1 MRVLLAAINSKY
13 IHSNLAVYSLKAYH
27 DRHSDGSAQVEI
39 AEYTINQPADD
50 IIADIYRRNPEVVAF
65 SCYIWNIRYV
75 YEIVKEV
82 KKICPYIKIWLG
94 GPEVSFDGAQILSQ
108 HQEIEGIM
116 CGEGEMTFS
125 KLANSRFDTQACMNN
140 TDFRGIVY
148 RNNGKIYETLPVTLM
163 NMDELPFVYQDLE
176 PFRNKIIYYES
187 SRGCPFRCS
196 YCLSSVDRQV
206 RFRSLSLV
214 FGELQ
219 YFLDNNV
226 TQVKFVDRTFN
237 CNHERTMKLLEFIKE
252 HDNGVTN
259 FHFEIAADLLMEDE
273 ITLLSSLRPGL
284 VQLEIGVQSTNTDT
298 IKDINR
304 VMDFRHLSEVVTKL
318 NMGKNVHL
326 HLDLIAGLPDEDMKS
341 FHKSFNDV
349 ISLEPEQLQLGFLKV
364 LNGSPMK
371 ASADRYELVYKSQ
384 PPYEVMKTK
393 WISYDEIL
401 HLKEIEDMVEIYYN
415 SGQYQNTIRE
425 LIKHFE
431 DAFVCFEAL
440 AGFYS
445 DNNLWGV
452 KHSRISRYE
461 IMYHF
466 IMQCVKDKDKTGFM
480 KELLIFDLYLRENL
494 KSRPVF
500 AEGTDSYKNVV
511 RKLYTA
517 CEAPR
522 TAHIERFSSR
532 FGNWAGRLDEI
543 AVSQN
548 IFSEKTFSGKNFK
561 NQPDIDKV
569 NDYTWI
575 LFQYETRDALNFN
588 CVVHRIRIEEEGIK
602 A

>member
-27 DRHSDGSAQVEI
+27 DLHSDGSAQVGI
-39 AEYTINQPADD
+39 AEYTINQPVDD
-50 IIADIYRRNPEVVAF
+50 IIADIYRRNPDVAAF

-75 YEIVKEV
+75 YEIVNEV
-82 KKICPYIKIWLG
+82 KKLCPEIKIWLG
-94 GPEVSFDGAQILSQ
+94 GPEVSFDGAQLLAQ
-108 HQEIEGIM
+108 HHEIEGIM
-116 CGEGEMTFS
+116 CGEGEQTFS
-125 KLANSRFDTQACMNN
+125 KLANSSFDTHAYINDA
-140 TDFRGIVY
+140 DFRGMVY
-148 RNNGKIYETLPVTLM
+148 RDNGKIYETLPVVPM

-187 SRGCPFRCS
+187 SRGCPFGCS

-206 RFRSLSLV
+206 RFRSLALV
-214 FGELQ
+214 FLELQ
-219 YFLDNNV
+219 YFLDNNIA
-226 TQVKFVDRTFN
+226 QVKFVDRTFN
-237 CNHERTMKLLEFIKE
+237 CNHERTLKLLEFIKE

-259 FHFEIAADLLMEDE
+259 FHFEIAADLLKEDE
-273 ITLLSSLRPGL
+273 IAILSSLRPGL

-304 VMDFRHLSEVVTKL
+304 VMDFKHLSEVVAKL
-318 NMGKNVHL
+318 NMGENVHL
-326 HLDLIAGLPDEDMKS
+326 HLDLIAGLPNEDMKS

-371 ASADRYELVYKSQ
+371 ARASDYELVYKSQ

-401 HLKEIEDMVEIYYN
+401 HLKEIEDMVEVYYN

-425 LIKHFE
+425 LIKHFG

-440 AGFYS
+440 SGFYS

-461 IMYHF
+461 IMHRF
-466 IMQCVKDKDKTGFM
+466 IMQRVKDNAKAEFM
-480 KELLIFDLYLRENL
+480 TELLVFDLYLRENL

-500 AEGTDSYKNVV
+500 AEAVDSYKNVV
-511 RKLYTA
+511 RKLYAA
-517 CEAPR
+517 CEAPK
-522 TAHIERFSSR
+522 TAHIERFSKE
-532 FGNWAGRLDEI
+532 FGNWAGRLDET

-548 IFSEKTFSGKNFK
+548 ILSEKAFSGKGSE

-588 CVVHRIRIEEEGIK
+588 CTVHRLRIEEEGRK
-602 A
+602 S